1 MTIGLLFKS
10 ESIFAQ
16 KSWGEKVK
24 KKMIVKKIF
33 YREEHEICNDDR
45 SAEKYF
51 VFAQQALARAAA
63 DVNLEIFLHVALLYV
78 CVCVV
83 KSFDGQ
89 IFRHIHSMCE
99 TKMGEKKSTRY
110 FLGGLTQINL
120 ELN

>member
-1 MTIGLLFKS
+1 M
-10 ESIFAQ
+10 
-16 KSWGEKVK
+16 K
-24 KKMIVKKIF
+24 KKKIVKKIF

-51 VFAQQALARAAA
+51 VFAQQALARAA

-89 IFRHIHSMCE
+89 IFRHIHGVCE
-99 TKMGEKKSTRY
+99 TKMGGKKSTRY

-120 ELN
+120 DLN

>member
-1 MTIGLLFKS
+1 
-10 ESIFAQ
+10 
-16 KSWGEKVK
+16 
-24 KKMIVKKIF
+24 MIVKKIF
-33 YREEHEICNDDR
+33 NREEHEICNDDR

-51 VFAQQALARAAA
+51 VFAQQALARAA
-63 DVNLEIFLHVALLYV
+63 DVNLEIFSSCGSIV
-78 CVCVV
+78 CMCVV

-89 IFRHIHSMCE
+89 IFRHIHGVCE

>member
-1 MTIGLLFKS
+1 MGRES
-10 ESIFAQ
+10 E
-16 KSWGEKVK
+16 

-33 YREEHEICNDDR
+33 NREEHEICNDDR